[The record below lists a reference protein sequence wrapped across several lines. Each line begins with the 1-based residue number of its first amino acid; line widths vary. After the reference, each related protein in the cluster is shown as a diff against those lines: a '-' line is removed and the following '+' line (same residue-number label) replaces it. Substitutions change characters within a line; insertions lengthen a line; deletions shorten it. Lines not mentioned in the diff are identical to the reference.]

1 MSVYAIACL
10 VALGDKRAVRLRT
23 WGLIL
28 LATVLGA
35 VACAGFSNK
44 GSSPGTLLALDAQTV
59 YRVQTSW
66 VSEDADADGV
76 VNGADNC
83 PAWPNPTQALPP
95 WSIPANDPDCDG
107 FSTTVENS
115 AGTGPTSH
123 CGVDAWP
130 ADINNDGFVDVIGDI
145 SRMTGQFGNSV
156 PPAPA
161 RYDIAPDPPDHFID
175 VIGDIVRLTG
185 LFGQRCS

>member
-10 VALGDKRAVRLRT
+10 VASVDKRAVRLRM

-28 LATVLGA
+28 LAAVLGA

-83 PAWPNPTQALPP
+83 PAWPGRCRAAAADVSPRDRCVSRPCRTM
-95 WSIPANDPDCDG
+95 
-107 FSTTVENS
+107 TTRR
-115 AGTGPTSH
+115 
-123 CGVDAWP
+123 CGRRGDA
-130 ADINNDGFVDVIGDI
+130 
-145 SRMTGQFGNSV
+145 SRQG
-156 PPAPA
+156 
-161 RYDIAPDPPDHFID
+161 I
-175 VIGDIVRLTG
+175 
-185 LFGQRCS
+185 